1 MTSNY
6 IILSIRS
13 FLEVENDKYI
23 IICNFGGRNMSGFE
37 VTGGPSKR
45 RLNNSPS
52 GLSVCTVKVDLT
64 SSGCIAKTKS
74 DFMKKNNDI
83 K

>member
-1 MTSNY
+1 MINTLLFA
-6 IILSIRS
+6 I
-13 FLEVENDKYI
+13 F
-23 IICNFGGRNMSGFE
+23 GRNMSGFE

-45 RLNNSPS
+45 RLNNSLS
-52 GLSVCTVKVDLT
+52 GLSVCTVKVGLT
-64 SSGCIAKTKS
+64 SSGCIAKTKR